1 MTNQSTEIS
10 AEMKSHV
17 VKVCSASSARSH
29 LVTHKRDAFGR
40 TIVTAHTVKSVASRR
55 DHKAL
60 LADLKASGLKATF
73 KIRSHADRK
82 IANATSLESLLARYE
97 GTAFLHDPTGAFGR
111 SAELLAF
118 AETIRTSLGEKVAG
132 IYWNT
137 QRRTAFVV
145 LNHTKFFTDKKVKT
159 TDLAGAESA
168 VRNAYRAVM
177 PDNSSLFVHALRIG
191 FEIPAMSLVPVDA
204 ASVVASNSFLSGLSK
219 FAKAPA
225 FAAMIGLGGAMVAG
239 QAVAADPEAEN
250 PMMGSYPAVSGLN
263 FKIGIAGGLQDGGT
277 YWDASATERDET
289 PTIVGTASVTTPIL
303 HSFGFQLDGLLG
315 YINRDDDVSDT
326 SSFFSDDEVDG
337 EFVYGVGGHLFWRDP
352 TKGLVGVTASY
363 LEYEG
368 DQDAYDRFFSPDN
381 KLYAPALSISRV
393 GVEAELYLEQ
403 FTIAAGAGYQYIDIK
418 DNYTFGPN
426 SDFEED
432 GLYGQLDISWY
443 ATDNLALSIGAAT
456 DPNQDILGTAG
467 VEWAPA
473 IESFNGL
480 SLFADGAIGDDD
492 YVSASLGVRFYF
504 GQGDTLKKRHRFD
517 DPVDNLLA
525 STLAMGGPVTGGP
538 SNLGY

>member
-1 MTNQSTEIS
+1 MSLKSVEFTS
-10 AEMKSHV
+10 EMKSRLAQA
-17 VKVCSASSARSH
+17 CAASAARSH
-29 LVTHKRDAFGR
+29 LVTAKRDAFGR
-40 TIVTAHTVKSVASRR
+40 TIVTAHTVKSVASRK
-55 DHKAL
+55 DNKAL
-60 LADLKASGLKATF
+60 LAELKASGLNATV
-73 KIRSHADRK
+73 KVRSHADRK
-82 IANATSLESLLARYE
+82 IASATSLQSLLARYE
-97 GTAFLHDPTGAFGR
+97 GSDFLHDPTGAFGR
-111 SAELLAF
+111 SAELVDF
-118 AETIRTSLGEKVAG
+118 AQNIRASLSDKVAG

-137 QRRTAFVV
+137 KLRTAFVV
-145 LNHTKFFTDKKVKT
+145 LDHTKFFADKKVKIA
-159 TDLAGAESA
+159 DLTETERA

-177 PDNSSLFVHALRIG
+177 PDNSSLFLHALRIG

-204 ASVVASNSFLSGLSK
+204 ASVVASDSFLSGLSK

-225 FAAMIGLGGAMVAG
+225 FAAMVGLGGAMVAG
-239 QAVAADPEAEN
+239 QAVAADPAAEN

-277 YWDASATERDET
+277 YWDASATDRDET

-315 YINRDDDVSDT
+315 YINRDDDVSAT
-326 SSFFSDDEVDG
+326 SSSSSDDEVDG

-352 TKGLVGVTASY
+352 MKGLVGVTASY

-368 DQDAYDRFFSPDN
+368 DQDAYDRFSSPDQ

-403 FTIAAGAGYQYIDIK
+403 FTIAAGAGYQYVDIK
-418 DNYTFGPN
+418 DDYTFGPN

-480 SLFADGAIGDDD
+480 SLFADGAVGDDE
-492 YVSASLGVRFYF
+492 YASASLGVRFYF
-504 GQGDTLKKRHRFD
+504 GEGDTLKKRHRFD
-517 DPVDNLLA
+517 DPVDNLVA
-525 STLAMGGPVTGGP
+525 STLAMGTPLTSGP